1 MHTVPLHLK
10 TIQKTI
16 QPPLWRVITAAL
28 CCVGLWS
35 CATTVT
41 PPSRQSQEVS
51 VAAVRQAEQAGIKRQ
66 QLEVEIRRFAD
77 RYGTVMSLE
86 ADRIMDRAGTP
97 ELRWF
102 ATGIKLSIREAVLDI
117 AVGPNAVENLLDML
131 VLTTLQRQDLETHW
145 VPKFLGPKLGQGL
158 LNAARQHE
166 EEIWDIAQNVLNAKQ
181 QTELRELIQEWR
193 EAHPNQHYTYG
204 VRFAGFSGQR
214 AQDLGQ
220 VRQTGGLLGEVAQAR
235 ETVDEVRQFSE
246 RLLYYLQ
253 RAPSLTRLEAEF
265 GMRGLFKSQEFRQL
279 LDNAER
285 VTRSTEAY
293 ADLARNFPA
302 EREAALTQL
311 IALEREALKDL
322 LKSDELRGTVG
333 QLSDEGDQIVNTAFI
348 RGSLLVLLWVFGYVV
363 AKLAHDYISGRR
375 SKK

>member
-1 MHTVPLHLK
+1 MHTVPLHFKAIRK
-10 TIQKTI
+10 TV
-16 QPPLWRVITAAL
+16 QPRLWRVITAAL

-77 RYGTVMSLE
+77 RYSTVMSLE

-131 VLTTLQRQDLETHW
+131 VLTTLQRQDLETYW

-166 EEIWDIAQNVLNAKQ
+166 EEIWDIGKNVLNAKQ
-181 QTELRELIQEWR
+181 QTELRELIQDWR
-193 EAHPNQHYTYG
+193 EAHPDQHYTYG

-235 ETVDEVRQFSE
+235 ETVDEVREFSE

-253 RAPSLTRLEAEF
+253 RAPSITRLEAEF

-279 LDNAER
+279 LDNVER

-293 ADLARNFPA
+293 AELARNFPA

-311 IALEREALKDL
+311 VALEREALKDL

-363 AKLAHDYISGRR
+363 AKLAHDYISERR
-375 SKK
+375 SRK

>member
-1 MHTVPLHLK
+1 M
-10 TIQKTI
+10 
-16 QPPLWRVITAAL
+16 
-28 CCVGLWS
+28 
-35 CATTVT
+35 T

-220 VRQTGGLLGEVAQAR
+220 VRQTGGLLGEVA
-235 ETVDEVRQFSE
+235 
-246 RLLYYLQ
+246 
-253 RAPSLTRLEAEF
+253 
-265 GMRGLFKSQEFRQL
+265 
-279 LDNAER
+279 
-285 VTRSTEAY
+285 
-293 ADLARNFPA
+293 
-302 EREAALTQL
+302 
-311 IALEREALKDL
+311 
-322 LKSDELRGTVG
+322 
-333 QLSDEGDQIVNTAFI
+333 
-348 RGSLLVLLWVFGYVV
+348 
-363 AKLAHDYISGRR
+363 
-375 SKK
+375 